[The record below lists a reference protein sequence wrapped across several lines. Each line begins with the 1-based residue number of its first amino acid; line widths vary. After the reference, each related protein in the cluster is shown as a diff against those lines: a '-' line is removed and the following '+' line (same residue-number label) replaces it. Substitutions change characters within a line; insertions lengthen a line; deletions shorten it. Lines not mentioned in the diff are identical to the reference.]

1 MERLPG
7 AAVAIVLATTALLGC
22 RLVPHVDARPLL
34 PPSDERPSDEP
45 LYLAKLHF
53 RNGDYGLAEEY
64 YRRAVEANRDSFDA
78 WLGLA
83 ATYDRLRRF
92 DLAENAYRTLVAKIG
107 YTPVVL
113 NNLGY
118 HYLLAGKPTEA
129 RTYLMQA
136 YQKDPENPQVLSNL
150 ALLDQWSTAPGGA
163 KR

>member
-1 MERLPG
+1 MRRLPG
-7 AAVAIVLATTALLGC
+7 AAVVTILAASLMGC
-22 RLVPHVDARPLL
+22 GAAAYRDLKPVL

-53 RNGDYGLAEEY
+53 HNGDYGLAEEY
-64 YRRAVEANRDSFDA
+64 YRRAVEANRDSLDA

-83 ATYDRLRRF
+83 ATYDRLNRF
-92 DLAENAYRTLVAKIG
+92 DLAERAYRTLIAKIG

-118 HYLLAGKPTEA
+118 HYLLEGKIEEA
-129 RTYLMQA
+129 RKYLMQA
-136 YQKDPENPQVLSNL
+136 QQKDPNNPQVLSNL

-163 KR
+163 RR

>member
-1 MERLPG
+1 MRRLPW
-7 AAVAIVLATTALLGC
+7 AAVVFIVAANLMGC
-22 RLVPHVDARPLL
+22 RSALHADATPLL

-64 YRRAVEANRDSFDA
+64 YRRAVEANPNSIDA

-83 ATYDRLRRF
+83 ATYDRLNRY
-92 DLAENAYRTLVAKIG
+92 DLAERAYRTLISKVG

-118 HYLLAGKPTEA
+118 HYLLAGNLDEA
-129 RTYLMQA
+129 RKYLMQA
-136 YQKDPENPQVLSNL
+136 NQKDPGNPQILSNL
-150 ALLDQWSTAPGGA
+150 SLLDQWSIAPGGA
-163 KR
+163 RR

>member
-1 MERLPG
+1 MNRLPG
-7 AAVAIVLATTALLGC
+7 AAVAMVLAVTLLGC

-64 YRRAVEANRDSFDA
+64 YRRAIEVNQNSLDG

-92 DLAENAYRTLVAKIG
+92 DLAEQTYRALIARIG

-118 HYLLAGKPTEA
+118 HYLLEGKLEEA
-129 RTYLMQA
+129 RKYLMQA
-136 YQKDPENPQVLSNL
+136 YQKDPENPQILSNL
-150 ALLDQWSTAPGGA
+150 ALLDQWSAAPGGA

>member
-1 MERLPG
+1 MRRLPG
-7 AAVAIVLATTALLGC
+7 AAVVVCLAISLMGC
-22 RLVPHVDARPLL
+22 RAVPSVNARPLL

-53 RNGDYGLAEEY
+53 RNGDYGLAEQY
-64 YRRAVEANRDSFDA
+64 YRRAVEANQNSLDA

-92 DLAENAYRTLVAKIG
+92 DLAESAYHSLISKIG
-107 YTPVVL
+107 YTPIVL

-118 HYLLAGKPTEA
+118 HYLLEGKIEKA
-129 RTYLMQA
+129 RYYLNQA
-136 YQKDPENPQVLSNL
+136 YQKDPNNPQILSNL

>member
-1 MERLPG
+1 M
-7 AAVAIVLATTALLGC
+7 GC
-22 RLVPHVDARPLL
+22 RTARDVDVIPVL

-64 YRRAVEANRDSFDA
+64 YRRAVEANANSVDA

-83 ATYDRLRRF
+83 ASYDRLNRY
-92 DLAENAYRTLVAKIG
+92 DLAERAYRTLISKVG
-107 YTPVVL
+107 YTSVVL

-118 HYLLAGKPTEA
+118 HYLLAGNINEA
-129 RTYLMQA
+129 RKYLMQA
-136 YQKDPENPQVLSNL
+136 HQKDPNNPEILSNL

-163 KR
+163 RR

>member
-1 MERLPG
+1 MRRLPG
-7 AAVAIVLATTALLGC
+7 AAVAIVLAASLMGC
-22 RLVPHVDARPLL
+22 RAVHGLDAVPVL

-64 YRRAVEANRDSFDA
+64 YRRAVEANPHSLDA

-83 ATYDRLRRF
+83 ATYDRLKRF
-92 DLAENAYRTLVAKIG
+92 DLAENAYRTLISKVG

-118 HYLLAGKPTEA
+118 HYLLAGNFDEA
-129 RTYLMQA
+129 R
-136 YQKDPENPQVLSNL
+136 K
-150 ALLDQWSTAPGGA
+150 
-163 KR
+163 

>member
-1 MERLPG
+1 MRRLPG
-7 AAVAIVLATTALLGC
+7 AVVVVLLAVTLMGC
-22 RLVPHVDARPLL
+22 RTARDVDVIPVL

-64 YRRAVEANRDSFDA
+64 YRRAVEANRDSMDA

-83 ATYDRLRRF
+83 ATYDRLNRF
-92 DLAENAYRTLVAKIG
+92 DLAEQAYRTLIAKIG

-118 HYLLAGKPTEA
+118 HYLLKGSIGEA
-129 RTYLMQA
+129 RKYLMQA
-136 YQKDPENPQVLSNL
+136 HEKDPNNPEILSNL

-163 KR
+163 RR

>member
-1 MERLPG
+1 MGRLLG
-7 AAVAIVLATTALLGC
+7 AVGIGLLATLTGC
-22 RLVPHVDARPLL
+22 IPHTVDGVPVL

-53 RNGDYGLAEEY
+53 RNGDYGLAEQY
-64 YRRAVEANRDSFDA
+64 YRRAVEANQESLDA

-83 ATYDRLRRF
+83 ACYDRLKRF
-92 DLAENAYRTLVAKIG
+92 DLAERAYRTLASKMG

-118 HYLLAGKPTEA
+118 HYLLEGDLAEA
-129 RTYLMQA
+129 RKYLTQA
-136 YQKDPENPQVLSNL
+136 YQKDPHNPDIRSNL
-150 ALLDQWSTAPGGA
+150 ALLDQWVTAPGGA

>member
-1 MERLPG
+1 MRRLPG
-7 AAVAIVLATTALLGC
+7 AAVVIILAVTLMGC
-22 RLVPHVDARPLL
+22 RSALHADTIPLL

-53 RNGDYGLAEEY
+53 RHGDYGLAEEY
-64 YRRAVEANRDSFDA
+64 YRRAVEANRDSLDA

-83 ATYDRLRRF
+83 ATYDRLNRF
-92 DLAENAYRTLVAKIG
+92 DLAENAYRTLIAKIG

-118 HYLLAGKPTEA
+118 HYLLEGRIEEA
-129 RTYLMQA
+129 RKYLMQA
-136 YQKDPENPQVLSNL
+136 RQKDPNNPEVLSNL

-163 KR
+163 RR

>member
-1 MERLPG
+1 MGRLPG
-7 AAVAIVLATTALLGC
+7 VALVILLVAILLGC
-22 RLVPHVDARPLL
+22 KVLPRAGEVPLL

-53 RNGDYGLAEEY
+53 RDGDYGLANKY
-64 YRRAVEANRDSFDA
+64 YRRAVEANPNSIDA

-83 ATYDRLRRF
+83 ATYDRLKRF
-92 DLAENAYRTLVAKIG
+92 DLAERAYDAVVGKIG

-118 HYLLAGKPTEA
+118 HHLLAGNVQEA
-129 RTYLMQA
+129 RKYFMQA
-136 YQKDPENPQVLSNL
+136 YQKDPNNLEIRSNL
-150 ALLDQWSTAPGGA
+150 ALLDQWETAPGGA

>member
-1 MERLPG
+1 LPG
-7 AAVAIVLATTALLGC
+7 AVVVVLLAVTLMGC
-22 RLVPHVDARPLL
+22 RTARDVDVIPVL

-64 YRRAVEANRDSFDA
+64 YRRAVEANPNSIDA

-83 ATYDRLRRF
+83 ATYDRLNRY
-92 DLAENAYRTLVAKIG
+92 DLAERAYRTLISKVG

-118 HYLLAGKPTEA
+118 HYLLAGNLDEA
-129 RTYLMQA
+129 RKYLMQA
-136 YQKDPENPQVLSNL
+136 NQKDPGNPQILSNL
-150 ALLDQWSTAPGGA
+150 SLLDQWSIAPGGA
-163 KR
+163 RR